1 MFVMADSD
9 RNQQSSNA
17 PRPETGSL
25 ADQIRKA
32 REGRLAGQAVQN
44 LRQNEMTGAGKA
56 FRLASEFVAAV
67 IVGAALGLA
76 VDAIFGT
83 GPIFMIVLL
92 LLGFAAG
99 TLNVVRAAAEMNANA
114 PQPNPDDLVPVDDDD
129 DED

>member
-1 MFVMADSD
+1 
-9 RNQQSSNA
+9 
-17 PRPETGSL
+17 
-25 ADQIRKA
+25 
-32 REGRLAGQAVQN
+32 
-44 LRQNEMTGAGKA
+44 MTGAGKA